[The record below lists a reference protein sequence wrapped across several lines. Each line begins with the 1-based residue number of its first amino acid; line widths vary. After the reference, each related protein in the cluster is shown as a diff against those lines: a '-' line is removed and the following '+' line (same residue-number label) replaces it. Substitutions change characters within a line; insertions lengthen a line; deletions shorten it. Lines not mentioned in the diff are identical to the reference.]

1 MEVHMNYKSVD
12 RPERTVI
19 VKNKGKKYVYLT
31 QNVQYSPELK
41 RSLPKRILIGKLDDQ
56 GLLIPNKNY
65 FELFGESVE
74 LEVQNERADYVSI
87 GPHLVVDK
95 IADKLSLHSLLDT
108 IFPEKA
114 EKILDIATYMIMSEN
129 NVMQYFEDY
138 GFHHS
143 LFNGAN
149 FTDSTISKLLGS
161 LSVSNIDLFIKSW
174 VNMQKRDNIYIAYDS
189 SNMNTVAG
197 SLTLAEYGHA
207 KDNPDLPQINLSVGY
222 NQSDDIPLFYELY
235 PGSIIDNTECQ
246 KMVDRAKL
254 YGCEN
259 VGFILD
265 RGYFCINNIRYFE
278 KNAYDYVLMTKGST
292 AFIRDAIEECIA
304 VLKGGYKC
312 FISEYELF
320 GKTIIKNIFNT
331 DAKQYIHVYYNGI
344 EAEKEKIMINQR
356 FEKMDQ
362 QLEEKK
368 KKMIKR
374 PEDAAAYKKYY
385 DLRFDD
391 NGYFLSYSRKEKE
404 IKSLLDRAGFFTI
417 ITSQEMDASKA
428 LEIYRNRD
436 AVEKVFRMEKTY
448 LGNDVFRVHSDE
460 HLESKIFISFI
471 ALIIRNEIYKSLKPL
486 YLKKRKE
493 YTVPKVLREYERLGV
508 TRLSDHR
515 YHVRYQLTK
524 KQKMI
529 LKELDIDEKDYIA
542 FANEITAPLG

>member
-1 MEVHMNYKSVD
+1 MNYKSVE

-19 VKNKGKKYVYLT
+19 VKNKEKQYVYLT

-65 FELFGESVE
+65 FEIFGESVE
-74 LEVQNERADYVSI
+74 LEIQNERADYVSI

-95 IADKLSLHSLLDT
+95 VADKLSLHSLLET
-108 IFPEKA
+108 IFPDKA
-114 EKILDIATYMIMSEN
+114 EKIMDIATYMIMSEN

-161 LSVSNIDLFIKSW
+161 ISVTKIDLFIKSW
-174 VNMQKRDNIYIAYDS
+174 VNMQKSDNIYIAYDS

-207 KDNPDLPQINLSVGY
+207 KDDPDLPQINLSVGY
-222 NQSDDIPLFYELY
+222 NQSDEIPLFYELY

-246 KMVDRAKL
+246 KMVDRAKM

-278 KNAYDYVLMTKGST
+278 KNSYDYILMTKGST

-320 GKTIIKNIFNT
+320 GKTIIKNIFKT
-331 DAKQYIHVYYNGI
+331 EAKQYIHVYYNGI

-374 PEDAAAYKKYY
+374 SEDVAAYKKYY

-391 NGYFLSYSRKEKE
+391 HGYFLSYSRKEKE

-417 ITSQEMDASKA
+417 ITSQEMDARKA

-448 LGNDVFRVHSDE
+448 LGNDVFRVYSDE

-486 YLKKRKE
+486 YLSNRKE

-542 FANEITAPLG
+542 FANEITASLG